1 MNYVTGISYIFE
13 LLIIIGTFLFL
24 LMYGNLN
31 RLALWENDKWE
42 SWQMNPEI
50 ISKYKFVLIL
60 MFIIGVVYLG
70 VYFYLKFFSDS
81 VNGLLYKLLL
91 LFIVL
96 VIIVIIIFVV
106 VVGKEDGGGEF
117 IKNHTKHIV
126 WGIILIISVLSIFI
140 INSFIPISEYI
151 TNFESTFIYIICGLF
166 IGIPLWNYSLLG
178 GINKSYIYYI
188 LIACLFIIG
197 FSLGGIICL
206 NISKKKEEDIK
217 IGQFIIIALI
227 VLSLLFII
235 VTYYKKKSFYDD
247 EKNKAV
253 QSKIE
258 SWTGIEW
265 DNYMSEIEGKI
276 MPNKN
281 DTKLNDT
288 KLNDQ

>member
-1 MNYVTGISYIFE
+1 MSDVTGISYIFE

-42 SWQMNPEI
+42 SLQIKPEI
-50 ISKYKFVLIL
+50 REKYKFMLIL
-60 MFIIGVVYLG
+60 MFIIGVVYLV

-96 VIIVIIIFVV
+96 AIIPIIILVV
-106 VVGKEDGGGEF
+106 VNDGDGF
-117 IKNHTKHIV
+117 IGNYTKHIV

-166 IGIPLWNYSLLG
+166 IGIPLWNFSLLG
-178 GINKSYIYYI
+178 GIKKSYIYYI
-188 LIACLFIIG
+188 VIACLFIIG
-197 FSLGGIICL
+197 ICYVGIICV
-206 NISKKKEEDIK
+206 NVSKKKEEDIK
-217 IGQFIIIALI
+217 IGQFTIIGLI
-227 VLSLLFII
+227 VVSLLFII

-247 EKNKAV
+247 ENDATLL
-253 QSKIE
+253 SKIE

-265 DNYMSEIEGKI
+265 DNYKSKE
-276 MPNKN
+276 P
-281 DTKLNDT
+281 
-288 KLNDQ
+288 Q

>member
-1 MNYVTGISYIFE
+1 MSDVTGISYIFE

-42 SWQMNPEI
+42 SWQMNPNI

-91 LFIVL
+91 LFLLFIVL
-96 VIIVIIIFVV
+96 AIIAIIIFVV
-106 VVGKEDGGGEF
+106 VVGKEDVEGEF
-117 IKNHTKHIV
+117 IKNHTKYIV

-188 LIACLFIIG
+188 
-197 FSLGGIICL
+197 
-206 NISKKKEEDIK
+206 NE
-217 IGQFIIIALI
+217 
-227 VLSLLFII
+227 
-235 VTYYKKKSFYDD
+235 Y
-247 EKNKAV
+247 
-253 QSKIE
+253 
-258 SWTGIEW
+258 
-265 DNYMSEIEGKI
+265 
-276 MPNKN
+276 
-281 DTKLNDT
+281 
-288 KLNDQ
+288 